1 MKSHVITNKA
11 GNKIII
17 GLAAVALAGLV
28 IYASNRNKTK
38 QMLSQIAD
46 EGYETAH
53 DILFPE
59 VEKRG
64 KKLQYGPVI
73 PA

>member
-1 MKSHVITNKA
+1 MKA
-11 GNKIII
+11 ANKIII

-28 IYASNRNKTK
+28 IYASNRNKTR

-64 KKLQYGPVI
+64 NKLQYGPVI